1 MLRFEREV
9 YDKELIAAML
19 DEMMI
24 VSVGVND
31 EDGFPYVVPLSFGY
45 EMKEDELV
53 VYTHFTKRGKKVS
66 LFERDPRVCLS
77 FSIFNDFPDRKYKG
91 HYHDYR
97 SVIAKGEMKMLE
109 YEEDPETWEKGYNL
123 LYTCNHRDIKPLSE
137 RKTVPNIYIGV
148 ITCKLENVTAKS
160 EFPIRTKE
168 DVPFI
173 NVYEKE
179 IDETPFDISD
189 IIQDRKERRN
199 QK

>member
-77 FSIFNDFPDRKYKG
+77 FSLKY
-91 HYHDYR
+91 
-97 SVIAKGEMKMLE
+97 L
-109 YEEDPETWEKGYNL
+109 N
-123 LYTCNHRDIKPLSE
+123 
-137 RKTVPNIYIGV
+137 
-148 ITCKLENVTAKS
+148 
-160 EFPIRTKE
+160 
-168 DVPFI
+168 
-173 NVYEKE
+173 
-179 IDETPFDISD
+179 
-189 IIQDRKERRN
+189 
-199 QK
+199 